1 MRLHAPSSDIEK
13 MEAVQIHPHAFSRDE
28 QKKMYQSFKP
38 ETNDSTGE
46 EVEFYNSA
54 FGKNHRE
61 GGLFEKI
68 VPQIRD
74 LFKTSKLAYSEPENL
89 SGKERP
95 DGTKHK
101 EHRYFAWLWQLSEQS
116 PD

>member
-46 EVEFYNSA
+46 EDE
-54 FGKNHRE
+54 
-61 GGLFEKI
+61 
-68 VPQIRD
+68 D
-74 LFKTSKLAYSEPENL
+74 EN
-89 SGKERP
+89 
-95 DGTKHK
+95 
-101 EHRYFAWLWQLSEQS
+101 QLSKIDPNARFVKLCTLDLEYANYKNMSREEFELKYQALKIYCQQ
-116 PD
+116 DTWAMVEILNELRKKVK